1 MSRAVISG
9 AVALTIAL
17 AAVGCGG
24 SARPT
29 PQFTRIAGTICR
41 DADIAIEALPARGR
55 SLRALALTA
64 RRELPIVRREV
75 AQLSG
80 LTAPASK
87 AAEFATALAST
98 RRETT
103 IVADL
108 VTALRERRPSRVAT
122 LALAGSSAD
131 LRAKTAM
138 TALGL
143 TDCARE
149 AQPRRR

>member
-1 MSRAVISG
+1 MSRAAISA
-9 AVALTIAL
+9 AVALTIA
-17 AAVGCGG
+17 AAAGGCGG
-24 SARPT
+24 SAQPT
-29 PQFTRIAGTICR
+29 AQFAPIANTICR
-41 DADIAIEALPARGR
+41 DADIAIEALPAGGS
-55 SLRALALTA
+55 SLQALARTA

-75 AQLSG
+75 AQLSL

-103 IVADL
+103 VVAEL
-108 VTALRERRPSRVAT
+108 VAALRDHKPSRVAT

-131 LRAKTAM
+131 LRSKTAM

-143 TDCARE
+143 AACARE